1 MKKVISGYYKINGEL
16 VKVTTSDIIQGNAD
30 TQELENR
37 VAELEY
43 VKQDNIEDLA
53 EIRNNAAAGAA
64 LSSSVSSNTVK
75 INSNT
80 NKISSNTSR
89 ISALETENEELKN
102 TIEEIKAGGVAS
114 SIYIKDWSE

>member
-16 VKVTTSDIIQGNAD
+16 VKVTTSEIIQGSQD
-30 TQELENR
+30 IQDLENR
-37 VAELEY
+37 IAEIEY
-43 VKQDNIEDLA
+43 GKQDNIEDLT
-53 EIRNNAAAGAA
+53 EIRDNAAAGAA

-80 NKISSNTSR
+80 NNINSNTSR

>member
-16 VKVTTSDIIQGNAD
+16 VKVMTSEIIQGSQD
-30 TQELENR
+30 IQDLENR
-37 VAELEY
+37 IAEIEY
-43 VKQDNIEDLA
+43 GKQDNIEDLT
-53 EIRNNAAAGAA
+53 EIRDNAAAGAA

-80 NKISSNTSR
+80 NNINSNTFR

-102 TIEEIKAGGVAS
+102 TIEEIKAGGVTS

>member
-16 VKVTTSDIIQGNAD
+16 VKIATSDIIQGNAD

-37 VAELEY
+37 IAELEY
-43 VKQDNIEDLA
+43 GKQDNIEDLT
-53 EIRNNAAAGAA
+53 EIRNNAATGAA

-80 NKISSNTSR
+80 NNINSNTSR
-89 ISALETENEELKN
+89 ISTLETENEELKN
-102 TIEEIKAGGVAS
+102 KIEEIAAGGIAS